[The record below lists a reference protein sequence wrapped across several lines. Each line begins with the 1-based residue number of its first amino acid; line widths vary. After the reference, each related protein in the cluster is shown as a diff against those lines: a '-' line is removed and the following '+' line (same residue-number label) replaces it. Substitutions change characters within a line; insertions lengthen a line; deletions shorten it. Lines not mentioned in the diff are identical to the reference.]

1 MKKLMVLAAS
11 LVLMVTCALF
21 AACGGIEG
29 TYKFYSLQAGDQTI
43 YAGGM
48 IDGVTLDADSMV
60 ITIKADG
67 TCIMTEKGDG
77 EVFEMN
83 GTWVNKEGNV
93 YTLSYIEDG
102 EEVDACECTIDGNT
116 LTMTMMGEIYT
127 LKK

>member
-1 MKKLMVLAAS
+1 MKKI
-11 LVLMVTCALF
+11 LVLITAMMLTVSCALF

-29 TYKFYSLQAGDQTI
+29 TYKFYSCQYGGQTI
-43 YAGGM
+43 YAGEKV
-48 IDGVTLDADSMV
+48 DGVTIDADYMV

-67 TCIMTEKGDG
+67 TCIMSEKGEG
-77 EVFEMN
+77 EVFMIN

-102 EEVDACECTIDGNT
+102 KVVDAGECTIDGNT
-116 LTMTMMGEIYT
+116 LTINMGEIYT